1 MALTAMDRSALLNR
15 TRPFCR
21 ALAVAF
27 AAVAICGNSFNAAHA
42 QDPIEF
48 LNEYCVECHMEGGAE
63 AGIVFD
69 RYQRPED
76 LIGAGKHLLRALD
89 AVDESRM
96 PPTDALQ
103 PTVEERAA
111 FVNWLKDSL
120 LTGECCN
127 DATPAP
133 VVIRRLNR
141 QEYDNTLRDLLGVD
155 LRLAG
160 DFPAD
165 DIGFGYDNIG
175 SALNTSPVH
184 IERYLDAA
192 EKAMQAAIQAPNADA
207 LPPVEL
213 IGLRTYPLAADATV
227 EFEHHLKPG
236 RYLVDFSLVRAGLP
250 EDVPPPRMLI
260 GFGTDRRAI
269 TAATLQ
275 DETVVYRYWMNV
287 FEGDAQVSVALAANQ
302 ENLPVFQVASTSADV
317 SGDKRYGNDKG
328 LHVDSMVVHGPVP
341 FAEQVFPPAAR
352 PVSLSLALQGDG
364 AREEHGREIVS
375 RFASAAF
382 RRPATPTE
390 VDRLMMLFK
399 QAQDQGESFE
409 SALQITLSAALIS
422 PKFFYLVEPETDSQD
437 RPLTEFE
444 LASRLSYF
452 LWSSMPDETLLNAAS
467 SGTLRDNL
475 QSHLTRMLSDPKS
488 QAFVDNFVGQWLQL
502 RNLPSVAPDPD
513 AYPDFDSEL
522 VQAMESETQKYFAHV
537 LRENRSVLELLDSDY
552 TFLNDRLARHYA
564 IDGVEGDD
572 FRLVRLENRERGGV
586 LTQASVLSL
595 TSHHN
600 RTSPVKRGQWI
611 LQQILGTPPPPP
623 PPNVAQLDESP
634 QAATVASLRDRLEVH
649 RSSPECA
656 ACHNQ
661 MDGLGFALE
670 NFDAIGSWR
679 DSDGQFPIDASGE
692 LPGDQHFDGA
702 GEMKEVLRSTG
713 ARRFSWCL
721 IENMLTYGLGRS
733 LEPDDYCTVE
743 AIRKRL
749 AENDYKMQEILLAIV
764 QSDAFQRRGGQ

>member
-1 MALTAMDRSALLNR
+1 MEKLASSNRLTLTYRACFSAACAAVV
-15 TRPFCR
+15 FSGYGSGC
-21 ALAVAF
+21 ALARDA
-27 AAVAICGNSFNAAHA
+27 
-42 QDPIEF
+42 IEF

-76 LIGAGKHLLRALD
+76 LSAAGKHLLRALD

-127 DATPAP
+127 DANPAA

-155 LRLAG
+155 LQLAG

-184 IERYLDAA
+184 IERYLEAA
-192 EKAMQAAIQAPNADA
+192 EKAMLAAIRAPNADA

-213 IGLRTYPLAADATV
+213 IGLRTYPLAPDATV

-236 RYLVDFSLVRAGLP
+236 RYLVDFSLVRAGIS
-250 EDVPPPRMLI
+250 ENIPPPRMLI
-260 GFGTDRRAI
+260 GFGADQRAV
-269 TAATLQ
+269 TAVTMQ
-275 DETVVYRYWMNV
+275 DETVLYRFWLNV
-287 FEGDAQVSVALAANQ
+287 FEGDHQVTVSLAPDQ
-302 ENLPVFQVASTSADV
+302 EGLPAFQTAEEADNV

-328 LHVDSMVVHGPVP
+328 LHVDSMVVRGPLTFV
-341 FAEQVFPPAAR
+341 EQVFPPATQPVAL
-352 PVSLSLALQGDG
+352 VSLLQGDT
-364 AREEHGREIVS
+364 ARAEQGKEIVS

-382 RRPATPTE
+382 RRPATPME
-390 VDRLMMLFK
+390 IDRLMELFK

-409 SALQITLSAALIS
+409 SAVQVALSAALVS
-422 PKFFYLVEPETDSQD
+422 PKFFYLVEPELESQD
-437 RPLTEFE
+437 RSLTEFE

-452 LWSSMPDETLLNAAS
+452 LWSSMPDEALMHAAVT
-467 SGTLRDNL
+467 GTLRGNL
-475 QSHLTRMLSDPKS
+475 ESQVARMLSDPKS

-502 RNLPSVAPDPD
+502 RNLQSVAPDAD
-513 AYPDFDSEL
+513 TYPEFDTEL
-522 VQAMESETQKYFAHV
+522 AHAMENETEAYFAYV
-537 LRENRSVLELLDSDY
+537 LRENRGVLELLDSDY
-552 TFLNDRLARHYA
+552 TFLNERLARHYA
-564 IDGVEGDD
+564 IEGVDGED
-572 FRLVRLENRERGGV
+572 FRLVRLDNRERGGV

-634 QAATVASLRDRLEVH
+634 QAATAASLRERLELH

-656 ACHNQ
+656 SCHNQ

-679 DSDGQFPIDASGE
+679 DNDGQFPIDASGE
-692 LPGDQHFDGA
+692 LPGNLHFDGA
-702 GEMKEVLRSTG
+702 GEMKDVLKATG

-749 AENDYKMQEILLAIV
+749 VDNDYKMQEILLAIV
-764 QSDAFQRRGGQ
+764 QSDAFQRRGSTGNEE